1 MLAVL
6 QLLMPFKNSE
16 WILIWLLL
24 VRSLLQPKYSLIHSE
39 VFAEQFGSIDLEEH
53 NLAILHQ

>member
-24 VRSLLQPKYSLIHSE
+24 VRSLLQPEYSLIHSE
-39 VFAEQFGSIDLEEH
+39 V
-53 NLAILHQ
+53 LA